1 MRNPGIWNKKVK
13 SIGYVKLIV
22 IAINL
27 DWYKNNIVKKTA
39 HSV

>member
-1 MRNPGIWNKKVK
+1 MRNPGIWNNKVK
-13 SIGYVKLIV
+13 SIGHVKLNA

-27 DWYKNNIVKKTA
+27 DWYKNNIVKTSA